1 MVKALA
7 ATANT
12 MANAEIKNLNF
23 LIVLHLNDDLLCY
36 RVFDLL
42 PLSADR
48 FWRRLQFYVVS
59 QLTHTSV
66 VIHKR
71 IIGSLQVHR
80 ANCQQL

>member
-12 MANAEIKNLNF
+12 MASAGIKNLNF

-48 FWRRLQFYVVS
+48 FWRRLQFYAVS
-59 QLTHTSV
+59 QLPQTSML
-66 VIHKR
+66 IHKR
-71 IIGSLQVHR
+71 IIGSQQVRKGHCHR
-80 ANCQQL
+80 L